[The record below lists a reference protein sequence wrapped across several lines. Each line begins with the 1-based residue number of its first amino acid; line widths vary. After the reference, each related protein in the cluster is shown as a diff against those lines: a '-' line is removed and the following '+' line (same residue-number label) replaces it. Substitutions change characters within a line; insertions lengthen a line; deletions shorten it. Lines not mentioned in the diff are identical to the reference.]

1 MNIPKNLPD
10 LEIQYLKELVNILH
24 GNFDDNIIGIY
35 LFGSGSYGG
44 YNPGKSDLD
53 IQVVVKKSLCITER
67 KKLVNLIS
75 HKNLPCPARKL
86 EFVCYPLSAVKPVL
100 RILQFD
106 INYNTGALEKEHV
119 CFNPDDEPS
128 HWFLLD
134 IAIGRELGHSL
145 LGPVPGKV
153 FGEVPKKWILEAMLD
168 CIVWYEQNEPTS
180 VDIILNACRCWKFSK
195 TSRMCSKKEGL
206 FWAIQMPNSPEFLNI
221 ISKNNVSELPLK
233 LSDTFKFIKLVKHSI
248 LKALKQDENQ

>member
-24 GNFDDNIIGIY
+24 GHFDDNIIGIY

-44 YNPGKSDLD
+44 YDHGKSDLD

-75 HKNLPCPARKL
+75 HKNLACPARKL

-100 RILQFD
+100 RTPKFD

-119 CFNPDDEPS
+119 CFSSDDEPS

-145 LGPVPGKV
+145 LGPAPGKI

-168 CIVWYEQNEPTS
+168 CIVWYEQHESTS
-180 VDIILNACRCWKFSK
+180 VDLILNTCRCWKFSE
-195 TSRMCSKKEGL
+195 TNHMCSKQDGL
-206 FWAIQMPNSPEFLNI
+206 SWAIQMPCSPEFLNLI
-221 ISKNNVSELPLK
+221 TKNYVSGLSLK
-233 LSDTFKFIKLVKHSI
+233 LSDTFKFINMVKESL
-248 LKALKQDENQ
+248 LKAIKQ